1 MARQF
6 EVYDAKR
13 ERVPLLVGLM
23 GPSGGGKTYS
33 ALRLARGIQEVAG
46 GEIYGVDTEARRML
60 AYADTFAFKHL
71 DFKPPFGSLD
81 YLEAIRFCVSKGA
94 KTIIVDSMT
103 HEHIGQ
109 GGYLETAEATV
120 KRIARTD
127 EPSFEQRKKLG
138 MLGWAEAG
146 PKRQKMIEGI
156 KQLNV
161 NLIFCFRSKE
171 KVKPAPKDAK
181 DRDPIAL
188 GFMPLAGEDLLF
200 EMSVNMLL
208 LPRADGIPTWRSDA
222 VGERM
227 MMKLPEQFRPIFG
240 EGQTLDETAGR
251 LMAEWASGKDIRGPA
266 AAQIER
272 QPAQRSLKGDLQ
284 AAAERGTFAL
294 EQFIRGL
301 TDVVKEEVALVR
313 AKYDA
318 IAIAADAADPELAAI
333 GDDTFPGDL
342 PSRSEDLG
350 L

>member
-6 EVYDAKR
+6 EIQDAKR

-33 ALRLARGIQEVAG
+33 ALRLARGIQELVG
-46 GEIYGVDTEARRML
+46 GDIYGIDTEARRML

-127 EPSFEQRKKLG
+127 NPTHEQRQKLG
-138 MLGWAEAG
+138 MLGWADAG

-156 KQLNV
+156 KQLNA
-161 NLIFCFRSKE
+161 NMIFCFRAKE
-171 KVKPAPKDAK
+171 KTKPAPQGAK
-181 DRDPIAL
+181 DRDPIHL

-200 EMSVNMLL
+200 EMTVNMLL
-208 LPRADGIPTWRSDA
+208 LPRADGVPTWRSDA

-240 EGQTLDETAGR
+240 NGQQLDEQTGR
-251 LMAEWASGKDIRGPA
+251 AMAEWAAGGPA
-266 AAQIER
+266 GAPTKAPRRQDKVKPVDLKEQAREQARRGSAVFNTWWHNLSGSEKDELESIGDELYDIAQDFDAREVE
-272 QPAQRSLKGDLQ
+272 QPA
-284 AAAERGTFAL
+284 
-294 EQFIRGL
+294 
-301 TDVVKEEVALVR
+301 
-313 AKYDA
+313 DA
-318 IAIAADAADPELAAI
+318 
-333 GDDTFPGDL
+333 
-342 PSRSEDLG
+342 
-350 L
+350 